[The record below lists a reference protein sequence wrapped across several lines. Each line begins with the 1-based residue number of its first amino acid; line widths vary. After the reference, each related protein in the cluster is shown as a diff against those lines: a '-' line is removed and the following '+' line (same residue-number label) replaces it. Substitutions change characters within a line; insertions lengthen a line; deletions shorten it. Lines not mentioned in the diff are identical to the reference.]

1 MLYLQN
7 QIFSFFK
14 LKQYSIK
21 KIEKQRK
28 VKYLC
33 SKRTISRYENISFV
47 DVKESNWKDIIL
59 FRNLYVKE
67 FYDSKK
73 KKKIQDSNIFFKIS
87 FIVLH
92 TRIKSYVQNTEKKK
106 QTFRHSIEADL
117 LNTMSELGCENR
129 GRQEVDLIL
138 VYKCRFVN
146 GVLYK
151 LMISDKF
158 LDVLQGVTRFNFFH
172 NVHVMMTYFLWISIV
187 RTYIPR
193 RKQFSSKVF
202 LFFKCVILSKKIFK
216 HDCSYRIIYV
226 YRLWIYKEFL
236 VKNNI
241 NNRFQ

>member
-33 SKRTISRYENISFV
+33 LKGTISRYKNISFV
-47 DVKESNWKDIIL
+47 DVKELNWKDIIS

-67 FYDSKK
+67 FYDSKR
-73 KKKIQDSNIFFKIS
+73 KKIQDSNIFFKIS

-92 TRIKSYVQNTEKKK
+92 TRINSYVQNTEKKK

-172 NVHVMMTYFLWISIV
+172 NVSLDFCCSHVYSAEETIFKQSI
-187 RTYIPR
+187 
-193 RKQFSSKVF
+193 
-202 LFFKCVILSKKIFK
+202 FKCVILSKKIFK
-216 HDCSYRIIYV
+216 HDCSYRIIY
-226 YRLWIYKEFL
+226 I
-236 VKNNI
+236 
-241 NNRFQ
+241 